1 MRQRRLPRPAEADE
15 TGAVLL
21 LALIFV
27 LSVGLLI
34 GVLVNLVETNLLATS
49 SLSQQRALEE
59 AADGAL
65 EMAIQTVRYTPVG
78 CASPVVHLSSDD
90 LKTEFGYSGGTEL
103 YVGCSDGVLPGE
115 RQVMFCAGPSATA
128 PCSSAPS
135 AGEYARAQV
144 LYGDVAAPTPGCAV
158 SCPPEP
164 GASLT
169 IESWSLDIASH

>member
-49 SLSQQRALEE
+49 SLSQQRALEQ

-65 EMAIQTVRYTPVG
+65 EMAVQRVRYTPD
-78 CASPVVHLSSDD
+78 CSSAVVHFTATDLRADFGYGGSSD
-90 LKTEFGYSGGTEL
+90 LS
-103 YVGCSDGVLPGE
+103 VWCIDGVLPGE
-115 RQVMFCAGPSATA
+115 R
-128 PCSSAPS
+128 
-135 AGEYARAQV
+135 
-144 LYGDVAAPTPGCAV
+144 
-158 SCPPEP
+158 
-164 GASLT
+164 
-169 IESWSLDIASH
+169 

>member
-65 EMAIQTVRYTPVG
+65 FVSTQCRRVRQ
-78 CASPVVHLSSDD
+78 SPGPLRGRCSADPGLCRELS
-90 LKTEFGYSGGTEL
+90 
-103 YVGCSDGVLPGE
+103 P
-115 RQVMFCAGPSATA
+115 
-128 PCSSAPS
+128 
-135 AGEYARAQV
+135 
-144 LYGDVAAPTPGCAV
+144 
-158 SCPPEP
+158 
-164 GASLT
+164 
-169 IESWSLDIASH
+169 